1 METNQDNPHEE
12 VQQNQIAE
20 YHDDIKQIE
29 LEGYEL
35 RVRKARNALFWAG
48 GIIAVWEVAAM
59 FIAGAE
65 FSLEFFLIVAP
76 FVIGFVLLGIWTK
89 YKPYT
94 AIIVGI
100 LLFFGYWAFVVV
112 IHVMYGTGEMDIVK
126 AVLGGW
132 WVKLIILIN
141 LFRPLKDAKE
151 LQKAKEEKK
160 F

>member
-1 METNQDNPHEE
+1 METNQGNPPEE
-12 VQQNQIAE
+12 IQQNQIAE

-35 RVRKARNALFWAG
+35 GVRKARNALFWSAA
-48 GIIAVWEVAAM
+48 IILVWQVIAVA
-59 FIAGAE
+59 IAGVD
-65 FSLEFFLIVAP
+65 FSMEVFLIIAP

-94 AIIVGI
+94 AIVIGI
-100 LLFFGYWAFVVV
+100 ILFFAYWAMLVYLNVS
-112 IHVMYGTGEMDIVK
+112 YGGIAILK
-126 AVLGGW
+126 AIISGW
-132 WVKLIILIN
+132 LIKLIILVN

-151 LQKAKEEKK
+151 LQKAKDEKK

>member
-1 METNQDNPHEE
+1 METNQGNPPEE

-20 YHDDIKQIE
+20 FHDDIKQIE

-48 GIIAVWEVAAM
+48 GIILIWEVIALA
-59 FIAGAE
+59 IAGVG
-65 FSLEFFLIVAP
+65 FSMEAFLIIAP

-94 AIIVGI
+94 AIIIGI
-100 LLFFGYWAFVVV
+100 ILFFGYWAFVVAV
-112 IHVMYGTGEMDIVK
+112 HVMYGSGEMDVFK
-126 AVLGGW
+126 AVISGW
-132 WVKLIILIN
+132 WIKLIILVN

>member
-1 METNQDNPHEE
+1 METNQDDPQEE

-35 RVRKARNALFWAG
+35 RVRRARNALFWAA
-48 GIIAVWEVAAM
+48 GIILVWEIIALA
-59 FIAGAE
+59 IAGVGFPPEA
-65 FSLEFFLIVAP
+65 FLIIAP

-94 AIIVGI
+94 AIIIGI
-100 LLFFGYWAFVVV
+100 CLFFAYWALVVFVN
-112 IHVMYGTGEMDIVK
+112 VMYGDGVDIFK
-126 AVLGGW
+126 AVISAW
-132 WVKLIILIN
+132 WVKLLILVN

-151 LQKAKEEKK
+151 LQQAKEEKK

>member
-1 METNQDNPHEE
+1 METNQDNPQEE

-35 RVRKARNALFWAG
+35 RVKKARNALFWAG
-48 GIIAVWEVAAM
+48 AIILIWEVIAM
-59 FIAGAE
+59 AIAGVGFPIEA
-65 FSLEFFLIVAP
+65 FLIIAP

-94 AIIVGI
+94 AIIIGI
-100 LLFFGYWAFVVV
+100 CLFFAYWALLVYVN
-112 IHVMYGTGEMDIVK
+112 VMYGDGGMDIFK
-126 AVLGGW
+126 AIIGGW
-132 WVKLIILIN
+132 WIKLLILVN

-151 LQKAKEEKK
+151 LQRAKEEKK